1 MTIAQEWWDRK
12 SMGCLWPPGCKGSY
26 SMTTTSV
33 NKNNGS
39 EDTFRVFRCFYCN
52 VKSLFDLLF
61 VTQKSVLQKKNGITF
76 QWVCLHI
83 YPPQKGVS
91 VLVIRV
97 QHCRSPCSRCHPRG
111 GRASR
116 ARSRVT
122 AEFTD
127 FPSTAPEI
135 QWSGTMTGAKYFKI
149 EQKKKKSLTN
159 ICSCS
164 EFLNNFKWSEDAN
177 TTEHTIVLLYKCS
190 WILNRNCPIWLT
202 KN

>member
-1 MTIAQEWWDRK
+1 MFSFLLDHNNESLPVLASLITTLASRQPREHKGQCCPGGRRLQLSRRMFW
-12 SMGCLWPPGCKGSY
+12 SGPWPDCQQ
-26 SMTTTSV
+26 SV
-33 NKNNGS
+33 QS
-39 EDTFRVFRCFYCN
+39 I
-52 VKSLFDLLF
+52 L
-61 VTQKSVLQKKNGITF
+61 
-76 QWVCLHI
+76 
-83 YPPQKGVS
+83 
-91 VLVIRV
+91 LVIRV

-164 EFLNNFKWSEDAN
+164 EFLNNFKWSEDVN

>member
-1 MTIAQEWWDRK
+1 
-12 SMGCLWPPGCKGSY
+12 
-26 SMTTTSV
+26 MTTTSV

-83 YPPQKGVS
+83 YPPQQGVS

-116 ARSRVT
+116 ARSSHCRIYRFSFVLT
-122 AEFTD
+122 GSIKGDSCPLLVSISTLAFLTCVND
-127 FPSTAPEI
+127 GARTLTLFIRLFPRLI
-135 QWSGTMTGAKYFKI
+135 
-149 EQKKKKSLTN
+149 
-159 ICSCS
+159 
-164 EFLNNFKWSEDAN
+164 
-177 TTEHTIVLLYKCS
+177 IVFPHK
-190 WILNRNCPIWLT
+190 T
-202 KN
+202 